1 MQKLRERQLYL
12 QALHIDQTAPT
23 PPPTVIDN
31 GMYYE
36 RLQNLAFLSEQGRYD
51 DVEKVLKN
59 QEIVDE
65 KNIYLQPLYRQL
77 KAWIRYISKTEEAEI
92 KRKYKQRIAGILS
105 SNSELKEQQIE
116 ALSVEF
122 HDEINAMKER
132 DAQPS
137 AMLKKIERHVTS
149 LFHLLLV
156 WVHYTE
162 VIYAHENVL
171 KELRIYRVNDNL
183 NVEKDEDN
191 DDIEEHYQTV
201 EEAVT
206 TDTAESAEEETADKD
221 EEGTIFI
228 LAEFNFHR

>member
-59 QEIVDE
+59 EETIDE

-92 KRKYKQRIAGILS
+92 KRKYKQKIAGILS
-105 SNSELKEQQIE
+105 STSEKKEQQIE

-122 HDEINAMKER
+122 HNEMSTMKER
-132 DAQPS
+132 DSKPS

-149 LFHLLLV
+149 LFHLLLI
-156 WVHYTE
+156 WVQYTE
-162 VIYAHENVL
+162 VIYAHENVM
-171 KELRIYRVNDNL
+171 KDLRL
-183 NVEKDEDN
+183 NRLSGDFNIETEEKA
-191 DDIEEHYQTV
+191 DDTEEHYQTV

-206 TDTAESAEEETADKD
+206 TDTAESAEEDTAEKAK
-221 EEGTIFI
+221 EGIYFGLQI
-228 LAEFNFHR
+228 LTLF